1 MYETLDLN
9 VKGPDRFI
17 KVKFKTDNSN
27 CVKKKNFLEM
37 EILKHLK
44 DKI

>member
-9 VKGPDRFI
+9 VKGPDRFM

-27 CVKKKNFLEM
+27 CVKYKKILGNGNLET
-37 EILKHLK
+37 LKG
-44 DKI
+44 